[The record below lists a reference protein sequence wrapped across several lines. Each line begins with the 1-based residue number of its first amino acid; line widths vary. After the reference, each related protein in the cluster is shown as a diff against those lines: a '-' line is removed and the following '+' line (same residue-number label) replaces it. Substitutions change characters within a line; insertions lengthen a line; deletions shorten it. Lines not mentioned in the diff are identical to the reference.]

1 MKLRLTAAVLLTVLP
16 LLAQDDDNKP
26 LVLGDFENTGSITT
40 GYRAV
45 GVSGY
50 WPSYQNLFGLNSGFR
65 LLDFNVFGRAKP
77 GTNSFADSYSIVTSG
92 LGGEPWSTTQISVN
106 KKDVYDLRASFR
118 QSYYYVDPNAG
129 APTPSGLHGLLP
141 NHNWATVRR
150 MGSLNLLVH
159 ATNNLKFRLEYS
171 RNTRD
176 GAEDTTRVM
185 DFFGSPSSWGG
196 FARANPYYLVG
207 DIGENTNRITAGMD
221 YTLRSWTFHYTAG
234 VQRFDDSFTGTNP
247 FGNEQSINV
256 DDSTTAKE
264 LLSVANWSDSR
275 RLSTPVSEFS
285 WNGKLAPKFKTS
297 GSYIFQDYAGP
308 AALAMS
314 ASGLARGSS
323 TSIIQPYSFS
333 DTSTARL
340 REPNHL
346 LEENFTWDGP
356 SWISMEGSYRYTRLH
371 VTSDALFSSIYNCC
385 GTALTA
391 GGTVATG
398 AQLNEWLI
406 GMSTVGY
413 DLVLTPV
420 SKLFIRLGVQY
431 MKRDVIYRTD
441 GTPDPQAT
449 MRTKSVLPVLSA
461 SYEPNRIFSIRAT
474 VDELNN
480 GSSYTRETPHTDIG
494 SRIVTRIH
502 PFDRL
507 HIDNTTLM
515 RTSKLLTVGYDSH
528 VKNNSTTVTYDLA
541 EHFSGFAGFSYNSFY
556 SFAYA
561 DFLRGTAP
569 ITNVTMTDQ
578 EVERLWQAG
587 FDVSPAKRVS
597 LRFAGNFVRVNGQGV
612 MMGEKPLYGPVT
624 FPTASGAL
632 SYNLPRAGKLSVQ
645 LQRAYYLEQILTPN
659 SFSAGV
665 LLVEWTRSF

>member
-1 MKLRLTAAVLLTVLP
+1 MTLRLTAAVLLTVLP
-16 LLAQDDDNKP
+16 LLAQDDDKP
-26 LVLGDFENTGSITT
+26 LTIGDFENTGSIST

-50 WPSYQNLFGLNSGFR
+50 RPSYQNLFGLDSGFR
-65 LLDFNVFGRAKP
+65 LLDFDVFGRAKP
-77 GTNSFADSYSIVTSG
+77 GTNAFADSYSIVTSG
-92 LGGEPWSTTQISVN
+92 LGGEPWSTTQIAVD

-129 APTPSGLHGLLP
+129 APTPNGLHGLLP
-141 NHNWATVRR
+141 NHDWATVRR

-159 ATNNLKFRLEYS
+159 ATNNLRFRLEYS

-185 DFFGSPSSWGG
+185 DFFGSPSSFGS
-196 FARANPYYLVG
+196 FERANPYYLVG
-207 DIGENTNRITAGMD
+207 DIAENTNRITAGMD

-234 VQRFDDSFTGTNP
+234 VQRFDDSFTGANP
-247 FGNEQSINV
+247 FGNERSIDV
-256 DDSTTAKE
+256 DDPTTAKE
-264 LLSVANWSDSR
+264 LLSVAQWSDSR
-275 RLSTPVSEFS
+275 RLSTPVSELS
-285 WNGKLAPKFKTS
+285 WNGKLAPKLRTS

-308 AALAMS
+308 AALDMS
-314 ASGLARGSS
+314 ASGLARGST

-340 REPNHL
+340 KEPNQL
-346 LEENFTWDGP
+346 AEENFSWDAS
-356 SWISMEGSYRYTRLH
+356 SWLSMEANYRYTRLH
-371 VTSDALFSSIYNCC
+371 VTSDALFSSISDCC
-385 GTALTA
+385 GTATA
-391 GGTVATG
+391 ANGTVQAG

-406 GMSTVGY
+406 GMSTVSY

-420 SKLFIRLGVQY
+420 SRLMIRLGTQY
-431 MKRDVIYRTD
+431 MKRDIIYRTD
-441 GTPDPQAT
+441 GTPDPEAT
-449 MRTKSVLPVLSA
+449 MRVKSVLPVLSV
-461 SYEPNRIFSIRAT
+461 SYDPNRIISIRANF
-474 VDELNN
+474 DELNN
-480 GSSYTRETPHTDIG
+480 GTSYTRDTPHTDIG

-502 PFDRL
+502 PADKL
-507 HIDNTTLM
+507 HIDNTTLV
-515 RTSKLLTVGYDSH
+515 RSRKLLTVGYDSH

-556 SFAYA
+556 SISYA

-569 ITNVTMTDQ
+569 ITNVSMTDQ

-587 FDVSPAKRVS
+587 FDVKALKRLS
-597 LRFAGNFVRVNGQGV
+597 LRFAGNYIRVNGQGV
-612 MMGEKPLYGPVT
+612 MMGEQPLYGPVT

-632 SYNLPRAGKLSVQ
+632 SYEFLRAGKLTVQ
-645 LQRAYYLEQILTPN
+645 LQRAYYLEQILAAN